1 MAQMEMTQI
10 AMEPL
15 MVIKPKFELTELGE
29 TPYGTRRIVHSA
41 KGPFEGRG
49 ELKGVKGNI
58 ETGFGWTLIR
68 KADQV
73 WEINVR
79 MVLRAADDPH
89 GENLIYA
96 SWMGLRHGKG
106 DSTVELAMATNRPQ
120 DLKPGQVEFFITP
133 YFETNP
139 DGKYATLNRVCAIGA
154 GTLND
159 ATSRTLH
166 IFRVLQGS

>member
-1 MAQMEMTQI
+1 MEVTKI

-15 MVIKPKFELTELGE
+15 MVIEPKFELIELGK

-41 KGPFEGRG
+41 KGRFEGRG
-49 ELKGVKGNI
+49 ELEGVEGNI
-58 ETGFGWTLIR
+58 ETAFGWTLIR
-68 KADQV
+68 EDHV

-89 GENLIYA
+89 GKNLIYA
-96 SWMGLRHGKG
+96 SWIGLRHGKG
-106 DSTVELAMATNRPQ
+106 NPTVELAMTTNRPQ
-120 DLKPGQVEFFITP
+120 DLEPGQVEFFIAP

-139 DGKYATLNRVCAIGA
+139 DGKYAALNRVCAIGA